1 VKKHLPYDC
10 SIFFIRAHQEAKMH
24 YHTIII
30 GTGQA
35 GPPLATGLANMG
47 HKVAI
52 IEGAHLGGS
61 CVNYGCTPTKTL
73 RASARIA
80 HLARHASNWGIQTGD
95 IGIDFSAVMAR
106 KDDIV
111 NNSRS
116 GLEGWLTSYDS
127 LDLIRGWAQFDGRDG
142 DAFRVRVGDDIH
154 TADRV
159 YLNTGTSPF
168 VPPIQGIQDGPY
180 MTNVELMSLS
190 AIPDHLIIL
199 GGGYIGLEMGQIMR
213 RLGANVTII
222 EGAPHVASREDE
234 DVCLAI
240 EALLRDEGITV
251 HTGYMA
257 QSVQT
262 TDAGIAITIQ
272 NDAGDTVNV
281 TGSDLLVATGRKPNT
296 TKLNLESVGVNTDE
310 RGYIPTDG
318 HFKTNIEGIYALG
331 DINKRG
337 AFTHTSYQDG
347 EIALANAQGNQ
358 RTAEDRPTI
367 YAMFTDPPMGRVG
380 MTERQARESE
390 KNVLMATWE
399 MANVSRAKEDGETV
413 GLIKLLVD
421 ADTEE
426 FIGATFFGIHGDEIV
441 QTISNYM
448 QTGASY
454 RLIKDNLPIH
464 PTVSEFLPTILGAL
478 QPLDEA

>member
-1 VKKHLPYDC
+1 
-10 SIFFIRAHQEAKMH
+10 
-24 YHTIII
+24 
-30 GTGQA
+30 
-35 GPPLATGLANMG
+35 
-47 HKVAI
+47 
-52 IEGAHLGGS
+52 
-61 CVNYGCTPTKTL
+61 
-73 RASARIA
+73 
-80 HLARHASNWGIQTGD
+80 
-95 IGIDFSAVMAR
+95 
-106 KDDIV
+106 
-111 NNSRS
+111 
-116 GLEGWLTSYDS
+116 
-127 LDLIRGWAQFDGRDG
+127 
-142 DAFRVRVGDDIH
+142 
-154 TADRV
+154 
-159 YLNTGTSPF
+159 
-168 VPPIQGIQDGPY
+168 
-180 MTNVELMSLS
+180 MSLS